1 MAAFF
6 VELLFDFARSLI
18 GDWLRRAFVAVCAW
32 VEPRLHNSTA
42 RFLVGGLLGI
52 AAYLLIPVVLG
63 LLGL

>member
-18 GDWLRRAFVAVCAW
+18 GDWVRRALVAVCVW
-32 VEPRLHNSTA
+32 LEPKIHGRTA
-42 RFLVGGLLGI
+42 RFIVGGLLGI